1 MAIRFLGLTSCLG
14 AALAACGAQPPIVPG
29 GAALARLNPLSRTH
43 YKIVYQFPVIAG
55 GKDYYKG
62 PVTDVNDTLYGT
74 TAGGG
79 KSHNGIVYG
88 LTASG
93 QLNTLHTFAGGSAD
107 GAHPTAA
114 LISVNGTLYGT
125 TTSGGQCGNGT
136 VYSITTS
143 GSETVLHSFC
153 GTDGE
158 SPAGLTDVAGT
169 LYGTAALGGASSK
182 GTVYRI
188 STIGKFKVLYAFG
201 SRPYDALQPDS
212 PPLEVNGALYG
223 TTGRGG
229 DDTYCGEHSGHT
241 GCGAVYHLTLAGK
254 EKVVYSFQAGND
266 GWWPAGGLTYA
277 DGTLYGVTIWGG
289 KSHRGVCCGTVYSLS
304 TSGNHT
310 VLYRFQSTSTG
321 LYPETIPVE
330 MNGLLYGTTSVGGS
344 GGRHRRQGTIFSVP
358 VGGGSEQVLHSF
370 TGRPDGA
377 DPVAMLTDVNGTLY
391 GTTVK
396 GGQCTGKF
404 HGCGILFSIRP

>member
-1 MAIRFLGLTSCLG
+1 MATRFLGLTSCLSA
-14 AALAACGAQPPIVPG
+14 AALAACGAQSPIVPG
-29 GAALARLNPLSRTH
+29 GAALARLNLLSRTH
-43 YKIVYQFPVIAG
+43 YQIVFQFPVSAG

-62 PVTDVNDTLYGT
+62 PVTDVNGTLYGT
-74 TAGGG
+74 TGGGG
-79 KSHNGIVYG
+79 KSRNGIVYNI
-88 LTASG
+88 TASG
-93 QLNTLHTFAGGSAD
+93 QLNLLHTFAGGSAD
-107 GAHPTAA
+107 GAHPTQA

-153 GTDGE
+153 GNDGE
-158 SPAGLTDVAGT
+158 SPAGLVDVAGT
-169 LYGTAALGGASSK
+169 LYGTATLGGAWAY
-182 GTVYRI
+182 GTLYRI
-188 STIGKFKVLYAFG
+188 STTGDFKVLYAFG
-201 SRPYDALQPDS
+201 RRPNDALDPNS
-212 PPLEVNGALYG
+212 PPLEVSGALYG

-229 DDTYCGEHSGHT
+229 DDNSCNT
-241 GCGAVYHLTLAGK
+241 GCGAVYRLTLAGK
-254 EKVVYSFQAGND
+254 EKVVYSFQGANV
-266 GWWPAGGLTYA
+266 GWWPAGGLIYA

-289 KSHRGVCCGTVYSLS
+289 KTRGFCCGTVYSLS

-310 VLYRFQSTSTG
+310 VLYRFQSALTGTS
-321 LYPETIPVE
+321 PETTLVE
-330 MNGLLYGTTSVGGS
+330 MSGVLYGTTSAGGS

-370 TGRPDGA
+370 TGPPNDGA

-396 GGQCTGKF
+396 GGHCTGKF
-404 HGCGILFSIRP
+404 HGCGTIFSIRP